1 MIFFQ
6 AERAPLRV
14 SESGMP
20 VAAIGAI
27 PRRANRR
34 TAHDT
39 EKRLHIAAAHAR
51 IMHVLYMGAQRHSCC
66 AGVSIFLP
74 ATREKF
80 KAAIADLVRRGPQA
94 VILGCTEFG
103 MLLEAEDSPVPLI
116 DNDPRPRPGCGRD
129 RPGGLSRAAR
139 AIYRE
144 RLAPD
149 WYPRV
154 VGAGGSATRVRQ
166 SGRQ

>member
-51 IMHVLYMGAQRHSCC
+51 IMHVLYMGAQRHWIKL
-66 AGVSIFLP
+66 ALRLI
-74 ATREKF
+74 TRRAK
-80 KAAIADLVRRGPQA
+80 KDDQVDQHKGKSVRI
-94 VILGCTEFG
+94 VIDGK
-103 MLLEAEDSPVPLI
+103 
-116 DNDPRPRPGCGRD
+116 DNYQLDGD
-129 RPGGLSRAAR
+129 
-139 AIYRE
+139 
-144 RLAPD
+144 
-149 WYPRV
+149 V
-154 VGAGGSATRVRQ
+154 VGQSTTLDAKIQPSALAICIPAQTAREPQ
-166 SGRQ
+166 Q